1 MQKLVDRQTDENVR
15 RERARKAV
23 ALAMRSRWQEAA
35 LTNRAILRDFPDDME
50 AQNRLGKALS
60 ELGHVREAKQA
71 FQRAL
76 EIEPHNGIARKN
88 LDRLMS
94 LSDHDA
100 PRPVGAV
107 KAAARVFIE
116 DSGKSTTTSL
126 INLAVP
132 QTLLKL
138 APGHVVSLAMEN
150 GRVKVVDPEGNYI
163 GRVEPKLAAR
173 LARLMRGGNR
183 YEATV
188 TGSGF
193 QELTIII
200 RETFKHPSQAG
211 AMSFPSR
218 GASDYRA
225 YMPMGTLDYDEDEPR
240 AVALPGN
247 IFKDWSDD
255 DTEPGDDGAFAPVIH
270 RIISATGEDM
280 TANDF

>member
-1 MQKLVDRQTDENVR
+1 MQNLVDRQTENVR

-60 ELGHVREAKQA
+60 ELGHVREAKRA
-71 FQRAL
+71 FRRAL

-100 PRPVGAV
+100 PRPVGSV
-107 KAAARVFIE
+107 KAAARAFIE

-126 INLAVP
+126 ISLAVP

-138 APGHVVSLAMEN
+138 APGHVVNLKMES
-150 GRVKVVDPEGNYI
+150 GRIKVVDHEGGYI
-163 GRVEPKLAAR
+163 GSVEPKLAAR
-173 LARLMRGGNR
+173 LGRLMRGGNR

-188 TGSGF
+188 TGSAF
-193 QELTIII
+193 QELTLII

-211 AMSFPSR
+211 TVSFPSR

-225 YMPMGTLDYDEDEPR
+225 YMPMAALDYDEDEPR
-240 AVALPGN
+240 AVSLPGN
-247 IFKDWSDD
+247 PFKDWSDD

-270 RIISATGEDM
+270 RIISATGDDIADAEY
-280 TANDF
+280 

>member
-1 MQKLVDRQTDENVR
+1 MQKLIDRQTENVR

-23 ALAMRSRWQEAA
+23 ALAMRSRWEEAA
-35 LTNRAILRDFPDDME
+35 MTNRAILRDFPDDME

-100 PRPVGAV
+100 PRPVGTV

-163 GRVEPKLAAR
+163 GSVEPKLAAR
-173 LARLMRGGNR
+173 LARMMRGGNR

-211 AMSFPSR
+211 AVSFPSR
-218 GASDYRA
+218 GTSDYRA
-225 YMPMGTLDYDEDEPR
+225 YMPVAALNYDEDEPH
-240 AVALPGN
+240 AVSLPGHL
-247 IFKDWSDD
+247 FKDWSDD
-255 DTEPGDDGAFAPVIH
+255 DTEPGDDSAFAPVIH

-280 TANDF
+280 TADDF

>member
-35 LTNRAILRDFPDDME
+35 MTNCAILRDFPDDME

-116 DSGKSTTTSL
+116 DSGKSTTTAL

-138 APGHVVSLAMEN
+138 APGHVVCLALEN

-163 GRVEPKLAAR
+163 GSIEPKLAAR

-270 RIISATGEDM
+270 RIISATGDDM

>member
-1 MQKLVDRQTDENVR
+1 MQKLVDRQTENVR

-23 ALAMRSRWQEAA
+23 ALAMRSRWEEAA
-35 LTNRAILRDFPDDME
+35 MTNRAILRDFPDDME

-60 ELGHVREAKQA
+60 ELGHVREAKLA

-88 LDRLMS
+88 IDRLMS

-163 GRVEPKLAAR
+163 GSVEPKLAAR
-173 LARLMRGGNR
+173 LARMMRGGNR

-211 AMSFPSR
+211 TVSFPSR
-218 GASDYRA
+218 GTSDYRA
-225 YMPMGTLDYDEDEPR
+225 YMPVAALNYDEDEPR
-240 AVALPGN
+240 AVSLPGHL
-247 IFKDWSDD
+247 FKDWSDD
-255 DTEPGDDGAFAPVIH
+255 DTEPGDDSAFAPVIH
-270 RIISATGEDM
+270 RIISATGDDM
-280 TANDF
+280 TADDF